1 MFDDDLEAQATPAT
15 MFPFLSVLF
24 CTIGALVVI
33 MVIGSMLT
41 TIKGEGVDVRLEDAR
56 ARNAKLA
63 DLQTYVTMM
72 ERSISE
78 ISDANSASSTLSDE
92 ANAMTSD
99 LQEESAGL
107 ADLVAKGRKDEIYVE
122 KADLARIR
130 HTKLA
135 AHETTLTKWRASK
148 TEVDSARSEKS
159 DLSKQIDAAK
169 KEIQTL
175 KAEAERPVV
184 RFRFGEDPEGRKPV
198 LVELNAD
205 GVLVR
210 SDGAPRPEGATVPK
224 AEASAKAGF
233 LDELAASLTRPGTAR
248 YAVLFVRPGAAD
260 LFFAATEKLRRR
272 RAPYASEPV
281 EGNWKLVFET
291 GGAPP
296 N

>member
-1 MFDDDLEAQATPAT
+1 MFDDDLDSQSTPAT

-33 MVIGSMLT
+33 MVIGSMLAT
-41 TIKGEGVDVRLEDAR
+41 VKGEGVEVKLEDAR

-63 DLQTYVTMM
+63 DLQNYVTMM

-78 ISDANSASSTLSDE
+78 ISEANSASSTLSDE
-92 ANAMTSD
+92 ANTMTSS
-99 LQEESAGL
+99 LEEENAGL
-107 ADLVAKGRKDEIYVE
+107 ASLEARGGDAAIYVE
-122 KADLARIR
+122 KADLARVR
-130 HTKLA
+130 HTKLS
-135 AHETTLTKWRASK
+135 AHETTLTKWKASK
-148 TEVDSARSEKS
+148 EEVDSARTEKS
-159 DLSKQIDAAK
+159 DLTRQIDAAK
-169 KEIQTL
+169 KEIDTL

-198 LVELNAD
+198 LLELKGD

-210 SDGAPRPEGATVPK
+210 SGGAPRPEGVTVPK

-233 LDELAASLTRPGTAR
+233 LDELAASLTRPGAGR
-248 YAVLFVRPGAAD
+248 YAVLFVRPEAVN
-260 LFFAATEKLRRR
+260 LFFDATERLRKR

-281 EGNWKLVFET
+281 ESNWRLVFDA